1 MKKIAVLLPVF
12 ILALFYFKARYHE
25 EYAVAGLRGKASL
38 AFGVCIM
45 FFVMIL
51 GVYKKKQETFLQGF
65 IQSSFLVYVFM
76 VLTLTGYFILFREI
90 AAHGWWHRV
99 LHRVQTKE
107 RINLQPFLMFKQ
119 FQLAS
124 TQVIG
129 NLVDAVVISTPDHW
143 HALMTMMA
151 CAAGKDVYVEKPLT
165 LFVREGRWMIDVARK
180 HKRVVQVGTQQR
192 SGPHYQQSPRADP
205 RAATSAR
212 SSRCGCRRTATSC
225 PASASPPDGAAARRA
240 RLGHVARPRAR
251 AAVQPA
257 TAASTTS
264 AGSGTTPAAR

>member
-38 AFGVCIM
+38 AFGVCVM
-45 FFVMIL
+45 FLVMIL

-99 LHRVQTKE
+99 LLRVQTKE
-107 RINLQPFLMFKQ
+107 RINLHPFLMFKQ
-119 FQLAS
+119 FRLAS

-129 NLVDAVVISTPDHW
+129 NLVMLLPLGIYIPLLFPGLSGFFRVFIICLCASISIELMQLITSVRSTDIDDVILNTSGAVIGYILYKFLHLLD
-143 HALMTMMA
+143 
-151 CAAGKDVYVEKPLT
+151 
-165 LFVREGRWMIDVARK
+165 
-180 HKRVVQVGTQQR
+180 
-192 SGPHYQQSPRADP
+192 
-205 RAATSAR
+205 
-212 SSRCGCRRTATSC
+212 
-225 PASASPPDGAAARRA
+225 
-240 RLGHVARPRAR
+240 
-251 AAVQPA
+251 
-257 TAASTTS
+257 
-264 AGSGTTPAAR
+264 

>member
-12 ILALFYFKARYHE
+12 ILAIFYFKARYHE

-45 FFVMIL
+45 FLVMIL
-51 GVYKKKQETFLQGF
+51 GVYKKRQETFLQGF

-76 VLTLTGYFILFREI
+76 VLTLTGYFILFREV

-119 FQLAS
+119 FQIAS

-129 NLVDAVVISTPDHW
+129 NLVMLLPLGIYIPLLFPGLSGFFRVFIICLFVSVSIELMQLITSVRSTDIDDVILNTSGAVVGYI
-143 HALMTMMA
+143 
-151 CAAGKDVYVEKPLT
+151 VYKFL
-165 LFVREGRWMIDVARK
+165 
-180 HKRVVQVGTQQR
+180 
-192 SGPHYQQSPRADP
+192 
-205 RAATSAR
+205 
-212 SSRCGCRRTATSC
+212 
-225 PASASPPDGAAARRA
+225 
-240 RLGHVARPRAR
+240 RLIG
-251 AAVQPA
+251 
-257 TAASTTS
+257 
-264 AGSGTTPAAR
+264 

>member
-12 ILALFYFKARYHE
+12 ILAIFYFKARYHE

-45 FFVMIL
+45 FLVMIL
-51 GVYKKKQETFLQGF
+51 GVYKKRQETFLQGF

-76 VLTLTGYFILFREI
+76 VLTLTGYFILFREV

-119 FQLAS
+119 FQIAS

-129 NLVDAVVISTPDHW
+129 NLVMLLPLGIYIPLLFPGLSGFFRVFIICLFVSVSIELMQLITSVRSTDIDDVILNTSGAVVGYI
-143 HALMTMMA
+143 
-151 CAAGKDVYVEKPLT
+151 VYKFLR
-165 LFVREGRWMIDVARK
+165 LID
-180 HKRVVQVGTQQR
+180 
-192 SGPHYQQSPRADP
+192 
-205 RAATSAR
+205 
-212 SSRCGCRRTATSC
+212 
-225 PASASPPDGAAARRA
+225 
-240 RLGHVARPRAR
+240 
-251 AAVQPA
+251 
-257 TAASTTS
+257 
-264 AGSGTTPAAR
+264 